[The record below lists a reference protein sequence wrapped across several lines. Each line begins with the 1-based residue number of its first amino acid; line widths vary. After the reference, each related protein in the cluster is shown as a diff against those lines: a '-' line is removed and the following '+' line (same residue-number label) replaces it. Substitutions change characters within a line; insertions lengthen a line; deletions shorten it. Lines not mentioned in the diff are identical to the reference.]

1 VPASPGDA
9 SPRPDLKSSPL
20 TRRAVNLFLGVGML
34 ASLTG
39 FLGTILAYLWPLR
52 SGAATS
58 DLLRGTDG
66 EALLPDALL
75 ANEGVVAR
83 NDLGKILVLRRPNGE
98 FIGMQATCT
107 HLGCTVAWNSKVEQV
122 ECPCHGARYNLLGE
136 VLRGPARD
144 PLSRVE
150 IVVDEAGLRAKPIS

>member
-1 VPASPGDA
+1 M
-9 SPRPDLKSSPL
+9 
-20 TRRAVNLFLGVGML
+20 NLLLGVGMVG
-34 ASLTG
+34 SLSG

-52 SGAATS
+52 GGAATS
-58 DLLRGTDG
+58 DLLRGSEG
-66 EALLPDALL
+66 EPLFPDALT
-75 ANEGVVAR
+75 ANQGVVAR

-98 FIGMQATCT
+98 FVGMQATCT
-107 HLGCTVAWNSKVEQV
+107 HLGCTVAWNSEAEQV

-150 IVVDEAGLRAKPIS
+150 IVVDESGLRARPLS